1 MRFNEIIGNKEAKEL
16 LIKTIKSKNLLNS
29 YLFVGEEGIGKKE
42 IAIEFARMILCE
54 DDDFEND
61 SSCSSCIKFDSN
73 NHPDFSLIESESNI
87 ISVDDIREIVDDVYQ
102 KPINSSRKIIVIDNA
117 EYMNESA
124 QNAFLKTLE
133 DPPSYVTIILITSR
147 EDMLLNTI
155 LSRCTK
161 IQFNRLSESEIEE
174 YVDRNNDKFDNKV
187 KNLISYANGSVG
199 KLYAIQDN
207 ADFIEEM
214 NNIIDMLIN
223 KKYSS
228 KIDFMKA
235 NEKLYASKDNIYDIL
250 DFIIMILFKEL
261 KNNYNLADK
270 VTNIIK
276 NVELAK
282 TKLKA
287 NCNFEMTIDD
297 VLFKM
302 WEEINEEYSRR

>member
-1 MRFNEIIGNKEAKEL
+1 MRFNEIIGNKEAKDL

-54 DDDFEND
+54 DDDFKND

-73 NHPDFSLIESESNI
+73 NHPDFFLIESESNI

-102 KPINSSRKIIVIDNA
+102 KPINSDRKIIVIDNA

-174 YVDRNNDKFDNKV
+174 YVNRNSDRFDNKV
-187 KNLISYANGSVG
+187 KNIISYANGSVG

-214 NNIIDMLIN
+214 NSIIDMLIN
-223 KKYSS
+223 KQYSS

-235 NEKLYASKDNIYDIL
+235 NEKMYASKDNIYDIL
-250 DFIIMILFKEL
+250 DFVIMILFKEL

-270 VTNIIK
+270 IANIIR